1 MFAGLVVLALPVSSH
16 DDTLGARF
24 VDPDG
29 ENVADCLE
37 HHDPCQSIQYAL
49 EMARPGNTIKVA
61 EGIYDV
67 SGVDPESFLFGLSMR
82 RVAMSPADISRNGIR
97 TFIRRSSSA
106 SIRAIARR

>member
-1 MFAGLVVLALPVSSH
+1 MIRRRQPVLTTVFAGLVVLALPVSSH

-29 ENVADCLE
+29 ANVADCLE

-61 EGIYDV
+61 EGY
-67 SGVDPESFLFGLSMR
+67 
-82 RVAMSPADISRNGIR
+82 
-97 TFIRRSSSA
+97 TT
-106 SIRAIARR
+106 